1 MKKSQLK
8 QLLKPIIKEC
18 INEALIEQGLLSNI
32 ISEVVKGLYPLQTI
46 VETKQQSFP
55 QINQKEIEEI
65 EIKRMEMLQ
74 EQQRAL
80 KEQKRKL
87 LDAAG
92 FQTNVFDGVEPLSK
106 GGDVNESQDAQAD
119 PLSGIDPHDSGVD
132 ISGILALGG
141 TKWSKMI

>member
-8 QLLKPIIKEC
+8 QLLKPIVKEC

-32 ISEVVKGLYPLQTI
+32 ISEVVKGLHPATSVVEAPPPSTGQEATI
-46 VETKQQSFP
+46 
-55 QINQKEIEEI
+55 
-65 EIKRMEMLQ
+65 MESTRREMME

-92 FQTNVFDGVEPLSK
+92 LGANIFEGTTPLAK
-106 GGDVNESQDAQAD
+106 GGAPSESTPAGAHALGDVDPNDA
-119 PLSGIDPHDSGVD
+119 GVD
-132 ISGILALGG
+132 ISGITAIGG
-141 TKWSKMI
+141 RNWKKMI

>member
-32 ISEVVKGLYPLQTI
+32 ISEVIKGLQPMQTI
-46 VETKQQSFP
+46 VEAKQPVVP
-55 QINQKEIEEI
+55 QVNQKEIDT
-65 EIKRMEMLQ
+65 KRNEMLE

-87 LDAAG
+87 LNATG
-92 FQTNVFDGVEPLSK
+92 FGSYIFEGTQPMSTTGK
-106 GGDVNESQDAQAD
+106 ESQHSALTGTDPGDA
-119 PLSGIDPHDSGVD
+119 GVD
-132 ISGILALGG
+132 LTGIMGLAGRNWKELV
-141 TKWSKMI
+141 